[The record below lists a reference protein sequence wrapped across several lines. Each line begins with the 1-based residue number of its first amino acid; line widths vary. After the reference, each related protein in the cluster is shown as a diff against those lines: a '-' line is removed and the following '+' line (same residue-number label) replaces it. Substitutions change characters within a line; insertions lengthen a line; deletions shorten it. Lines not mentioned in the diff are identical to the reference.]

1 VSAPTV
7 FISYSHKDEIWKD
20 RLRPHLGLLEK
31 DGRLTVWDDR
41 GIDGG
46 ATWYDEIKRVMEDAE
61 VAVCLISADYLNSDF
76 CVKEEIPYL
85 LERRK
90 QEGML
95 LLPVLIRPCLWTS
108 LDWLKALQML
118 PRDGKSVAV
127 DFKDDWDT
135 PFVLVADS
143 VLTYLSNKSKREVL
157 LPPAPPRWSE
167 PEKVDIAR
175 LPVTGAELFGRQNEL
190 KLLDEIW
197 ESHSLNVVSLVAWG
211 GVGKSTLVG
220 KWCERLAADNYR
232 GARRVFAW
240 SFYSQ
245 GTSER
250 VTSADLFIAEA
261 LKWFGDPD
269 PAQGSPWDKGGRLAD
284 LIRQEK
290 TLLLLDGMEPLQ
302 SSLDFERGKVHDPAL
317 ATLLTELARE
327 NPGLC
332 VITTREKVADLEPF
346 QDRTRHLDVEQ
357 ISAEAGRAL
366 LRVGGVAG
374 TDAEL
379 EDAAR
384 GFGLHAFA
392 LKLLAAYLSGVPGH
406 HISNAAQI
414 PDLDVPLEKG
424 KHPRR
429 VMAAFAERFGE
440 SSELDILRM
449 LGLFNSP
456 APKEALDAVRAA
468 PPIPGLTEH
477 LQNISD
483 VDWLKVVNRLR
494 RLKLIAPESRHRGEA
509 LDAHPLVREHFGAEL
524 KENYPNAWREG
535 NNRLYEYYKSIAKEY
550 PDTLQEMAPLFAA
563 VTHGCQAGKHQEALF
578 EVYWKRIQRGN
589 ESFNTKRLGAI
600 SSEIAALAGFFDPP
614 WYKPV
619 DGLSEAYKG
628 FVLNEAGYDL
638 RALGRLAE
646 AAEPMQASLKIGINR
661 ESWKGAA
668 RSASNLSELYLT
680 LGDLP
685 QALVYAE
692 QCVELADSS
701 GDAFTRTVTR
711 TKVGDVL
718 HQTGRLIEAAAA
730 FREAE
735 NLQKEDQPEFPLL
748 YSLRG
753 YQYCALLLTQGD
765 YAEVQKR
772 VNIIFE
778 WRKGSIWNP
787 AYDSHLAI
795 ALDNLSLGLAGLLQA
810 QHDSNYSI
818 TNSLG
823 YLNRAV
829 DGLRQAGTM
838 DHLPRSLL
846 ARAEYY
852 RLTEAF
858 ERAKRDLDEAFTIAA
873 RGGMGLYLADCHL
886 EYVRLYM
893 SLRGR
898 SPKQFPRNQEI
909 ATSQNA
915 LLAMTDEQLKE
926 KAKEHWGTA
935 KDMIEKTGYH
945 RRDKEVQELEGQL
958 MSL

>member
-1 VSAPTV
+1 VPAPTV

-20 RLRPHLGLLEK
+20 RLRPHLRMLEK
-31 DGRLTVWDDR
+31 AGRLTVWDDR

-46 ATWYDEIKRVMEDAE
+46 ATWYDEINRVMKDAE
-61 VAVCLISADYLNSDF
+61 VAVCLISADYLSSDF

-143 VLTYLSNKSKREVL
+143 VHTYLSTKSKREVL
-157 LPPAPPRWSE
+157 APPAEPRWPE

-197 ESHSLNVVSLVAWG
+197 ESPALNVASLVAWG
-211 GVGKSTLVG
+211 GVGKTTLAG

-269 PAQGSPWDKGGRLAD
+269 PTQGSPWDKGGRLAD
-284 LIRQEK
+284 LIRREK

-302 SSLDFERGKVHDPAL
+302 SSLHFERGKVHDPAL

-346 QDRTRHLDVEQ
+346 SITTRQLDVEQ

-374 TDAEL
+374 TDNEL

-384 GFGLHAFA
+384 SFGLHAFA
-392 LKLLAAYLSGVPGH
+392 LQLLAAYLYEIPGH
-406 HISNAAQI
+406 HISTAAQI

-456 APKEALDAVRAA
+456 AAKEALDAVRAD

-477 LQNISD
+477 LQNLSD
-483 VDWLKVVNRLR
+483 AGWLQVVSRLR
-494 RLKLIAPESRHRGEA
+494 RVQLIAPESHHRPDT
-509 LDAHPLVREHFGAEL
+509 LDAHPLVREHFGAEV
-524 KENYPNAWREG
+524 KESYPAAWREG
-535 NNRLYEYYKSIAKEY
+535 NNRLYEHYRSIAKEL
-550 PDTLQEMAPLFAA
+550 PDTVQEMAPLFAA
-563 VTHGCQAGKHQEALF
+563 VLHGCQAGKHQEALD
-578 EVYWKRIQRGN
+578 EVYWKRITRGK
-589 ESFNTKRLGAI
+589 EFFTTKKLGAFGADL
-600 SSEIAALAGFFDPP
+600 AALSGFFDPP
-614 WYKPV
+614 WSKPV
-619 DGLSEAYKG
+619 DGLTEADKG
-628 FVLNEAGYDL
+628 FVLSEAGFDL

-646 AAEPMQASLKIGINR
+646 AAEPMKAALETTIRLHDWNN
-661 ESWKGAA
+661 AA
-668 RSASNLSELYLT
+668 RYANNLSELYLT

-685 QALVYAE
+685 QALAYAE
-692 QCVELADSS
+692 QSVELADRS
-701 GDAFTRTVTR
+701 GDAFWRMASRTALA
-711 TKVGDVL
+711 DAL
-718 HQTGRLIEAAAA
+718 HQAGRPEEAEAA

-735 NLQKEDQPEFPLL
+735 EMQKEDQPEFPLL
-748 YSLRG
+748 YSLAG
-753 YQYCALLLTQGD
+753 YRYCDLLLSQGE
-765 YAEVQKR
+765 YTEVERRARQTLEWAEQYLGLLDV
-772 VNIIFE
+772 
-778 WRKGSIWNP
+778 
-787 AYDSHLAI
+787 
-795 ALDNLSLGLAGLLQA
+795 ALDNLSLGRAGLLQA
-810 QHDSNYSI
+810 QHDPQSPISQ
-818 TNSLG
+818 SLEP
-823 YLNRAV
+823 LTRAV
-829 DGLRQAGTM
+829 DGMRQAGTQ
-838 DHLPRSLL
+838 HHIPRGLL

-852 RLTEAF
+852 RLTGAF
-858 ERAKRDLDEAFTIAA
+858 ERAKRDLDEAFAIAT
-873 RGGMGLYLADCHL
+873 RGGMRLHLADCHL
-886 EYVRLYM
+886 EYARLYLAI
-893 SLRGR
+893 LRPER
-898 SPKQFPRNQEI
+898 SAEGTQSKDMR
-909 ATSQNA
+909 
-915 LLAMTDEQLKE
+915 AMTPEQLKE
-926 KAKEHWGTA
+926 KAQDHWGTA
-935 KDMIEKTGYH
+935 KDMIEKMGYH
-945 RRDKEVQELEGQL
+945 RRDREVQELEEQL
-958 MSL
+958 HD